1 MGNQKDTFVMLF
13 CSDDDCYKYLASLKW
28 QEDKF
33 VCKKCGNTTYHKGRS
48 PYSRRCN
55 KCKYDESVTAGTMF
69 EKLKFPIL
77 IAFNIIY
84 SMVTTSKGNK
94 SVEFA
99 KKFHIQ
105 QRTCWTFMKTV
116 REAMG
121 KMQPNQL
128 KGDVGVGLFN
138 LIDEKMVKGYRRW
151 YLPEE
156 RILLAVEV
164 KNKKARKAIIEVV
177 NDENVESVKS
187 FIDRHVHPDANIILE
202 TQKTRFKNKLSKEYK
217 SIKFPY
223 TWRPFDLYF
232 EKMKDWL
239 YEDIH
244 GFSFKHLQLYA
255 NEYNYR
261 NNSPKNRIKAFN
273 AIIRVMVE
281 NREKK

>member
-1 MGNQKDTFVMLF
+1 MRQSVIWFDIAKLESANQKTKDKKSHYVFSAPKLNNLYLCNIIQHSSKMGNQKDTFVMLF

-105 QRTCWTFMKTV
+105 QRTCWTFMKKV

-121 KMQPNQL
+121 RMQPNQL

-138 LIDEKMVKGYRRW
+138 LIDEKMV
-151 YLPEE
+151 
-156 RILLAVEV
+156 
-164 KNKKARKAIIEVV
+164 
-177 NDENVESVKS
+177 
-187 FIDRHVHPDANIILE
+187 
-202 TQKTRFKNKLSKEYK
+202 
-217 SIKFPY
+217 
-223 TWRPFDLYF
+223 
-232 EKMKDWL
+232 
-239 YEDIH
+239 
-244 GFSFKHLQLYA
+244 
-255 NEYNYR
+255 
-261 NNSPKNRIKAFN
+261 
-273 AIIRVMVE
+273 
-281 NREKK
+281 

>member
-1 MGNQKDTFVMLF
+1 MLF

-84 SMVTTSKGNK
+84 STVTTSKGNK

-105 QRTCWTFMKTV
+105 QRTCWTFMKKV

-138 LIDEKMVKGYRRW
+138 LIDEKMVKG
-151 YLPEE
+151 
-156 RILLAVEV
+156 
-164 KNKKARKAIIEVV
+164 IE
-177 NDENVESVKS
+177 DG
-187 FIDRHVHPDANIILE
+187 IY
-202 TQKTRFKNKLSKEYK
+202 QKREY
-217 SIKFPY
+217 Y
-223 TWRPFDLYF
+223 
-232 EKMKDWL
+232 
-239 YEDIH
+239 
-244 GFSFKHLQLYA
+244 
-255 NEYNYR
+255 
-261 NNSPKNRIKAFN
+261 
-273 AIIRVMVE
+273 
-281 NREKK
+281 